1 MIDLLKQLCR
11 QNGVSGDEDAIRA
24 FIREQAAPYADSI
37 RTDALGNLIVC
48 KKGRPVR
55 RVKAAAVCPHGRGGL
70 DRHPGHRRGLLQV

>member
-48 KKGRPVR
+48 KKGRR
-55 RVKAAAVCPHGRGGL
+55 SDGSKLLLCGL

>member
-48 KKGRPVR
+48 KKGPTGQSCCCVPTWTRW
-55 RVKAAAVCPHGRGGL
+55 A
-70 DRHPGHRRGLLQV
+70 